1 MSETQSFTHPLT
13 ISFMSGKGGVGKTM
27 LAVACAK
34 ELSLRKRTLIID
46 LDFFNRGLT
55 GLLGEGIRNCGQI
68 EKPGFL
74 FVEQSNDSDKWNIV
88 QVSKNLFHIYYPD
101 LSPEDMQK
109 FETLNVDV
117 LKESLQRFVAE
128 AATKCEC
135 DCVVIDCHG
144 GPDNSSFA
152 AGLISDHSILV
163 SEPDRITFYGTLNFL
178 RQLKKAGPDQDID
191 LHLVFNKIVPAFSGL
206 FLTGFYNRLMKGE
219 FAGRPLLALFP
230 LEVYL
235 TKEFEKTPFLT
246 SVYPLSWLARKTR
259 VMLYDLLKAKHRDV
273 LAPVIR
279 SMPRWMRAYRRV
291 SLGRPFPLLNL
302 NVIMPTIVTVGVV
315 LVLFMLS
322 FESIFVQKRQ
332 RLNLAYERIGVLRC
346 LVKSPALAADQERAK
361 KFIENPYYDS
371 ADSGNPSDETPF
383 AEFYLCR
390 EPYGYSYRYSF
401 SEIRNQIL
409 KDRDD
414 ARRLV
419 PDQYKDAF
427 DREITLVEQQPTLF
441 LVSQRVRDLVEPYL
455 AFLGYLAVLWLILA
469 LLTTWT
475 NELDKR
481 FTYSFRLR
489 RYGSMSFFG
498 FTAVALWF
506 APLLIVAA
514 IGSEILR
521 SFRFSHFQDI
531 WRTQRPIQAIV
542 LIGLGVLTFAVI
554 MLIQIYRIYRDS
566 RYEGH
571 YFEDA
576 FRFAFLI
583 YLLCGPW
590 AIHRIFM
597 HG

>member
-135 DCVVIDCHG
+135 DCVVIDCH
-144 GPDNSSFA
+144 
-152 AGLISDHSILV
+152 
-163 SEPDRITFYGTLNFL
+163 E
-178 RQLKKAGPDQDID
+178 
-191 LHLVFNKIVPAFSGL
+191 
-206 FLTGFYNRLMKGE
+206 
-219 FAGRPLLALFP
+219 
-230 LEVYL
+230 
-235 TKEFEKTPFLT
+235 
-246 SVYPLSWLARKTR
+246 
-259 VMLYDLLKAKHRDV
+259 
-273 LAPVIR
+273 
-279 SMPRWMRAYRRV
+279 
-291 SLGRPFPLLNL
+291 
-302 NVIMPTIVTVGVV
+302 
-315 LVLFMLS
+315 
-322 FESIFVQKRQ
+322 
-332 RLNLAYERIGVLRC
+332 
-346 LVKSPALAADQERAK
+346 
-361 KFIENPYYDS
+361 
-371 ADSGNPSDETPF
+371 
-383 AEFYLCR
+383 
-390 EPYGYSYRYSF
+390 
-401 SEIRNQIL
+401 
-409 KDRDD
+409 
-414 ARRLV
+414 
-419 PDQYKDAF
+419 
-427 DREITLVEQQPTLF
+427 
-441 LVSQRVRDLVEPYL
+441 
-455 AFLGYLAVLWLILA
+455 
-469 LLTTWT
+469 
-475 NELDKR
+475 
-481 FTYSFRLR
+481 
-489 RYGSMSFFG
+489 
-498 FTAVALWF
+498 
-506 APLLIVAA
+506 
-514 IGSEILR
+514 
-521 SFRFSHFQDI
+521 
-531 WRTQRPIQAIV
+531 AIV